1 MYEGQSPLG
10 QCAFLLSASVSH
22 GLDEAL
28 RSTRSSM
35 QARQMPQ
42 RIAYKDHGSMFPNA
56 YESPYAIGI
65 EAQRP
70 FAVLMENWL
79 SRNSRE
85 NRTSFGCRSNISN
98 GLARRESEL

>member
-1 MYEGQSPLG
+1 VSKEIFGRAALGQPVMDEGQSPLS

-56 YESPYAIGI
+56 YESPYAIAI

-70 FAVLMENWL
+70 FAVLMENFRW
-79 SRNSRE
+79 SSV
-85 NRTSFGCRSNISN
+85 
-98 GLARRESEL
+98 

>member
-1 MYEGQSPLG
+1 MDEGQSPLS

-28 RSTRSSM
+28 RSTRSSR
-35 QARQMPQ
+35 QARQVQQ
-42 RIAYKDHGSMFPNA
+42 RIAHKDQGSMFPNA

-70 FAVLMENWL
+70 FAVLMENYRW
-79 SRNSRE
+79 SSV
-85 NRTSFGCRSNISN
+85 
-98 GLARRESEL
+98 

>member
-1 MYEGQSPLG
+1 VSKDVFGRAALGQPVMDEGQSPPS

-35 QARQMPQ
+35 QARQVQQIAHKDQ
-42 RIAYKDHGSMFPNA
+42 RSMFPNA

-70 FAVLMENWL
+70 FAVLMENFCW
-79 SRNSRE
+79 SSV
-85 NRTSFGCRSNISN
+85 
-98 GLARRESEL
+98 